1 MAEIVYILCGATS
14 LLCFVLL
21 VRAYR
26 ATRAPLLLWS
36 SVAFFC
42 FTLGNILLV
51 IDMIVLPQ
59 VDLIMYRTLIN
70 LVGVALLLRRLICDA
85 VKQRP

>member
-1 MAEIVYILCGATS
+1 MPEIVYALCGATS

-26 ATRAPLLLWS
+26 CHRAPLLLWS

-42 FTLGNILLV
+42 FTLSNILLFV
-51 IDMIVLPQ
+51 DMIVFPQ
-59 VDLIMYRTLIN
+59 IDLMLIRTGIN
-70 LVGVALLLRRLICDA
+70 LVGVSVLLFRLIRDSVNLRA
-85 VKQRP
+85 

>member
-1 MAEIVYILCGATS
+1 MAEVVYGLCGATS

-26 ATRAPLLLWS
+26 RSGAKLLLWS

-42 FTLGNILLV
+42 FALSNILLFV
-51 IDMIVLPQ
+51 DMIVFPRI
-59 VDLIMYRTLIN
+59 DLMLLRTAIN
-70 LVGVALLLRRLICDA
+70 LLGVAVLLARLIRDA
-85 VKQRP
+85 VNQRI